1 MTGRSEHDSG
11 RNDGQGGGGVVS
23 WVSDEAGADAAM
35 LIIGREPVAGYD
47 SEFYGADISEES
59 CVGRSVIDVFSIA
72 IPTAKLNPLG
82 YREPRSWVFD
92 GRLLQHPSVRAYL
105 EDPTKR
111 KVAHNLSVDS
121 HSARNAGVR
130 LRGAQDTL
138 NLARWVYPGR
148 ASLPRGNYDLDS
160 LCRWRVGRGKT
171 EDFDEFLGY
180 WVDEPYEELVE
191 KGRCTGCLELGCRKK
206 KEPHGTKVPEW
217 VIVTRTR
224 KVRRHTLLSDI
235 RPGHPLFERYLKY
248 AAADAELALVI
259 WQMMQ
264 IDGQKERP
272 FPYDV
277 L

>member
-1 MTGRSEHDSG
+1 MSTDDARTGPA
-11 RNDGQGGGGVVS
+11 
-23 WVSDEAGADAAM
+23 WVDTEELADEAM
-35 LIIGREPVAGYD
+35 RIISTHDVVGVD
-47 SEFYGADISEES
+47 TEFYGVDITEQS
-59 CVGRSVIDVFSIA
+59 CVGRSILDVFAIA
-72 IPTAKLNPLG
+72 TPTAQLNPLG

-92 GRLLQHPSVRAYL
+92 GRLLQHPAVRLYL

-130 LRGAQDTL
+130 LKGAQDTL

-160 LCRWRVGRGKT
+160 LCRWRVDRGKT

-217 VIVTRTR
+217 VVVTRTR
-224 KVRRHTLLSDI
+224 KVRRYEHLPDI
-235 RPGHPLFERYLKY
+235 RPGHPKFERYLRY

-259 WQMMQ
+259 WQCMMK
-264 IDGQKERP
+264 DGEKERP
-272 FPYDV
+272 FPYG